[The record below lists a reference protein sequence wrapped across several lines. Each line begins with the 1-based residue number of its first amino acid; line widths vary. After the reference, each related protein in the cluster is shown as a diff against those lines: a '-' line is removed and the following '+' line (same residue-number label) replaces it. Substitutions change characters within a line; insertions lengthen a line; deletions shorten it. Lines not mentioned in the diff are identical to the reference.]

1 MNKFIKALSVML
13 VLSSTIYLPNA
24 SAISSSNSTE
34 MLITLAETDPALVD
48 RLNEIALSDPK
59 LLQQILKLAGSD
71 AAQLER
77 LLDLAENDPETF
89 AKLVTIKE
97 VASGQTFELKIEE
110 QQMST
115 FGAISDG
122 GLM

>member
-13 VLSSTIYLPNA
+13 VLTGSVYLPNA
-24 SAISSSNSTE
+24 NAVSSGKTTE
-34 MLITLAETDPALVD
+34 MLITLAETDPILVD
-48 RLNEIALSDPK
+48 RLNDIALNDPI

-71 AAQLER
+71 PVKLER
-77 LLDLAENDPETF
+77 LLNLAENDPETF

-97 VASGQTFELKIEE
+97 VASEPTLELQVEST
-110 QQMST
+110 QMST
-115 FGAISDG
+115 FGTISDG